1 MEREKLVAAVKS
13 YMKTKHKIDLAEK
26 QKLSEFEELKEVL
39 GDKEELAK
47 MNEQFGVIMRSKFKD
62 LEREF
67 ESKLGRSSTL
77 ETIVTSLE
85 NALPKDEAMA
95 EEYLDE
101 KKKKD
106 EESEEETPKS
116 KKAKAKDAEAELKES
131 KDDDS
136 EEEEENSDAVVD
148 ADEDKDDDDSEE
160 AKKAKAKKD
169 KVDEDYDDEEELD
182 RAMLESQEVR
192 NQIEEL
198 FAQDETLSEDF
209 KSKAAF
215 LFETVLNE
223 KVKKKVKDEKEKL
236 EKEYEEN
243 LKEAMEDH
251 ASQLNEELESLTE
264 KIDEY
269 LTYVAEEWLSENE
282 IAVEKGIRSEITEQ
296 FITSLKDLFKEN
308 YIEVPEGK
316 EDFVVSLEEKND
328 ELVEQVNVHLKRNMN
343 LKKQLQ
349 EEKRRNILNENASE
363 LTLAEKEQLKS
374 LAESVDFENE
384 GEFEKKILILK
395 EHYFSGETVSKV
407 AKKTEEDMIENEK
420 YESSTLVEEY
430 YEKPAKAA
438 TAIDVYKQAISK
450 HRF

>member
-1 MEREKLVAAVKS
+1 MEKEKLVAAVKS
-13 YMKTKHKIDLAEK
+13 YMKTKHKIVLGEK

-47 MNEQFGVIMRSKFKD
+47 LNERFTVIMRSKFKD
-62 LEREF
+62 LEQEYM
-67 ESKLGRSSTL
+67 SKLGRASTL

-106 EESEEETPKS
+106 EEADEETPKS
-116 KKAKAKDAEAELKES
+116 RKAKAKDAEAELKES
-131 KDDDS
+131 KDADS
-136 EEEEENSDAVVD
+136 EEEKENSDAVAD
-148 ADEDKDDDDSEE
+148 ADKDDDDEDKE
-160 AKKAKAKKD
+160 AKAKKD

-223 KVKKKVKDEKEKL
+223 KVKKKVEKEKEKL

-251 ASQLNEELESLTE
+251 AFQLNEELESLTE

-269 LTYVAEEWLSENE
+269 LTYVAEEWMSENE

-296 FITSLKDLFKEN
+296 FITGLKDLFKEN

-430 YEKPAKAA
+430 YEQPAKAA

>member
-13 YMKTKHKIDLAEK
+13 YMKTKHKIDLREK
-26 QKLSEFEELKEVL
+26 QKLSEFEELKEAL
-39 GDKEELAK
+39 GDKEKLAK
-47 MNEQFGVIMRSKFKD
+47 MNEQFTVIMRSKFKD
-62 LEREF
+62 LEQEYM
-67 ESKLGRSSTL
+67 SKLGRSSTL
-77 ETIVTSLE
+77 ETIVTSIE

-106 EESEEETPKS
+106 EEADEETPKS
-116 KKAKAKDAEAELKES
+116 KKAKTKDAEAELKES

-136 EEEEENSDAVVD
+136 EEEEENSDAV
-148 ADEDKDDDDSEE
+148 ADEDDDDDDDEE
-160 AKKAKAKKD
+160 KPKKKK
-169 KVDEDYDDEEELD
+169 KVEEDYDEEELD
-182 RAMLESQEVR
+182 RA
-192 NQIEEL
+192 
-198 FAQDETLSEDF
+198 TLSEDF
-209 KSKAAF
+209 KEKATF

-223 KVKKKVKDEKEKL
+223 KVKKKVEKEKEKL
-236 EKEYEEN
+236 EQKYDEN

-269 LTYVAEEWLSENE
+269 LTYVAEEWMSENE

-296 FITSLKDLFKEN
+296 FITGLKDLFKEN

-430 YEKPAKAA
+430 YEQPAQAA

>member
-13 YMKTKHKIDLAEK
+13 YMKTKHKIVLGEK

-47 MNEQFGVIMRSKFKD
+47 LNEQFTVIMRSKFKD
-62 LEREF
+62 LEQEYM
-67 ESKLGRSSTL
+67 SKLGRASTL

-106 EESEEETPKS
+106 EEADEETPKS
-116 KKAKAKDAEAELKES
+116 RKAKAKDAEAELKES

-136 EEEEENSDAVVD
+136 EEEEENSDAVAD
-148 ADEDKDDDDSEE
+148 ANEDEDDDEE
-160 AKKAKAKKD
+160 ETPKKKK
-169 KVDEDYDDEEELD
+169 KVEEDYDEEELD

-192 NQIEEL
+192 QQIEEL

-209 KSKAAF
+209 KEKATF

-223 KVKKKVKDEKEKL
+223 KVKKKVEKEKEKL
-236 EKEYEEN
+236 EQKYDEN

-269 LTYVAEEWLSENE
+269 LTYVAEEWMSENE

-296 FITSLKDLFKEN
+296 FITGLKDLFKEN

-430 YEKPAKAA
+430 YEQPAQAA